1 MAIAKRVILF
11 LITNMVIVATISIIM
26 RVFGLDATMTSSSG
40 INHVSML
47 VMCTLW
53 GMGASIIS
61 LLLSK
66 VMVKRSMGV
75 QVIDENTGDP
85 RLLELRNTVH
95 SLALKAGLPKMPE
108 VGYYNSPEVN
118 AFATG
123 PTKSNSLVAVSSG
136 LLSKMRK
143 DEVEGVL
150 GHEVAHIANGDM
162 VTMTLLQGVINAFVM
177 YLARVVAFAISNI
190 SRGEGS
196 RDNGTSGFAYFG
208 IVMVFQFVFGIF
220 GSMIVGSFSRWREF
234 RADKGGAELA
244 GRQKMIAALERLNQS
259 KEMIAAGASSVA
271 TMKISG
277 KSAIMALMSTH
288 PPLEKRIAALR
299 EGQLN

>member
-11 LITNMVIVATISIIM
+11 LITNMVIVATISVIM
-26 RVFGLDATMTSSSG
+26 RVFGLDASMTSASG

-53 GMGASIIS
+53 GMGASIVS
-61 LLLSK
+61 LFLSK
-66 VMVKRSMGV
+66 MMVKRSMGV
-75 QVIDENTGDP
+75 QVIDENTTDA
-85 RLLELRNTVH
+85 RLIELRNTVH

-108 VGYYNSPEVN
+108 VGYYDSPEVN

-123 PTKSNSLVAVSSG
+123 PTKSNSLVAVSTG

-143 DEVEGVL
+143 DEVDGVL

-177 YLARVVAFAISNI
+177 YLARVVAFGVSSA
-190 SRGEGS
+190 SRGEGGRS
-196 RDNGTSGFAYFG
+196 SGGGFLYFG
-208 IVMVFQFVFGIF
+208 IVMAFQFVFGLL
-220 GSMIVGSFSRWREF
+220 GSMVVGSFSRWREF
-234 RADKGGAELA
+234 RADRGGAELA

-259 KEMIAAGASSVA
+259 KEMVAAGASGVA

-277 KSAIMALMSTH
+277 RSMNGSGW
-288 PPLEKRIAALR
+288 
-299 EGQLN
+299 GQFF